1 MAQLDPLA
9 VAIGTAARGAI
20 TEAGYSIASFAKES
34 GIPINTL
41 SRRFNGH
48 IPLNYPELVLI
59 VQATGLSMAELVA
72 RADRIAARTAA

>member
-48 IPLNYPELVLI
+48 IPLNYPELSRIANV
-59 VQATGLSMAELVA
+59 TGLSIAELVQ
-72 RADRIAARTAA
+72 RAERIAARDAA